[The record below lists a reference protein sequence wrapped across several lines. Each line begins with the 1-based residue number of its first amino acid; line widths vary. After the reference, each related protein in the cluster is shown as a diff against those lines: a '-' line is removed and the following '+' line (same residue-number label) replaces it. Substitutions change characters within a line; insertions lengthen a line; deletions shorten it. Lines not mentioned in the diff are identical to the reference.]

1 MSRSPEVEMIDV
13 QRDERGGDGMG
24 RLGGRVRRGAVAVV
38 VAVTLTACAGLGEAG
53 SAASIGGVQ
62 VTTDFLSEQVDAV
75 QEQRGETPGA
85 PDNALVLGILQ
96 RLIIT
101 ELVGQAATAQNITIT
116 QGDIDGAQAELEAQL
131 GGAEALTAAFLDSD
145 VPAGSISQQVQL
157 SLQVQALGVFLAPDA
172 DPESQ
177 QLAVVQY
184 VTGWGV
190 QEGVEVSPRFG
201 TWDAGR
207 LTIGPTPSDLSSR
220 PGTPDPLAE
229 LLPAP

>member
-24 RLGGRVRRGAVAVV
+24 RLGARVRQGVVAVV

-53 SAASIGGVQ
+53 SAASVGDVQ

-116 QGDIDGAQAELEAQL
+116 QGDIDAAQAELEAQL

-157 SLQVQALGVFLAPDA
+157 SLQVQALGMFLAPDA

-207 LTIGPTPSDLSSR
+207 LTIGPTPSDLSFR